1 MDEKLMIEF
10 MLPNLFKHMVMHMYD
25 LFTVN
30 YMCVM

>member
-10 MLPNLFKHMVMHMYD
+10 MLPKHMVMHMYD

-30 YMCVM
+30 YMYVM